1 MLKEII
7 KACCKYGENN
17 ESKIIKEMQI
27 SKKKENQTPN
37 KITTIL
43 YRRLNA
49 RRF

>member
-7 KACCKYGENN
+7 KASCKYIENN
-17 ESKIIKEMQI
+17 ETKIIKEMQI
-27 SKKKENQTPN
+27 SKKKENEIPS

-49 RRF
+49 RRL